1 MAKVLTLN
9 ASGNIEELEI
19 STGGGGGN
27 SIIGNAVLNFGNE
40 NDIAF
45 LTIANTSLTNLN
57 IKSFSFLPQET
68 AETSLDDFSLNGVS
82 FSIEN
87 IVNNVSFDIR
97 GTSTNSA
104 SGNYTVKYLIQ
115 F

>member
-9 ASGNIEELEI
+9 ASGGIEEVEI

-27 SIIGNAVLNFGNE
+27 SIFGNAVLDFGNE

-45 LTIANTSLTNLN
+45 LTVANASLTNTN
-57 IKSFSFLPQET
+57 IKSISFLPQET
-68 AETSLDDFSLNGVS
+68 TETSLDDFSLNGVS

-97 GTSTNSA
+97 GTSTKGA
-104 SGNYTVKYLIQ
+104 SGNYAVKYLIQ

>member
-1 MAKVLTLN
+1 MAKVLTLSTDGKVVEQDI
-9 ASGNIEELEI
+9 ALGTGSLISGTAI
-19 STGGGGGN
+19 
-27 SIIGNAVLNFGNE
+27 LNFGNE
-40 NDIAF
+40 NDIAV
-45 LTIANTSLTNLN
+45 LTIANTSLTNAN
-57 IKSFSFLPQET
+57 IKSISFLPQET

-82 FSIEN
+82 FSVES

-97 GTSTNSA
+97 GLATNSA